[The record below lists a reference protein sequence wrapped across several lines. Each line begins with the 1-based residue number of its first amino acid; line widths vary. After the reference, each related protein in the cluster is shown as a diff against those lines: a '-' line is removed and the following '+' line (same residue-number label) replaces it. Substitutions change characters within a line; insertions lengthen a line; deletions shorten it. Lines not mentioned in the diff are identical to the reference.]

1 MTNTM
6 KQWQLQQ
13 FGIGQL
19 QQVEVPI
26 PTPANHQLLVKVAA
40 VALNY
45 RDKLVIEG
53 ELLPEKPPMPFV
65 PTSDMA
71 GTVVAVGSDVTR
83 FKQGDRV
90 CGNFWVQWVHGE
102 PPAEMLRHGLSLGG
116 PLPGMLAEYVLL
128 EEHAA
133 VAVAPTLT
141 NEEAATLPIA
151 GLTAWF
157 ALIETGRLEAGQT
170 IVTQGTG
177 GVSLFA
183 LQIASAFGA
192 RVIVTSRSAQ
202 KLARI
207 KTLAHCE
214 TINTVEQPAWAQAVL
229 ALTGGRGAEHIIE
242 TIGGENLTQSV
253 SALAGGGRIAQIGF
267 LNGPEITLSAVPLM
281 LRRAVIQGISVGHRR
296 AFEKMMDAFAHKGI
310 RPVIDHVYGFHDVP
324 AAFQHLDRGPFG
336 KVVIRIAP

>member
-53 ELLPEKPPMPFV
+53 ELLPEKLPMPFV

-90 CGNFWVQWVHGE
+90 SGNFWVQWVDGE

-116 PLPGMLAEYVLL
+116 PLARD
-128 EEHAA
+128 
-133 VAVAPTLT
+133 
-141 NEEAATLPIA
+141 A
-151 GLTAWF
+151 G
-157 ALIETGRLEAGQT
+157 
-170 IVTQGTG
+170 
-177 GVSLFA
+177 
-183 LQIASAFGA
+183 
-192 RVIVTSRSAQ
+192 
-202 KLARI
+202 RI
-207 KTLAHCE
+207 
-214 TINTVEQPAWAQAVL
+214 
-229 ALTGGRGAEHIIE
+229 R
-242 TIGGENLTQSV
+242 
-253 SALAGGGRIAQIGF
+253 LAGRA
-267 LNGPEITLSAVPLM
+267 
-281 LRRAVIQGISVGHRR
+281 RRRSGSPHIN
-296 AFEKMMDAFAHKGI
+296 E
-310 RPVIDHVYGFHDVP
+310 
-324 AAFQHLDRGPFG
+324 
-336 KVVIRIAP
+336 